1 MSIKLIASDIDGT
14 LVTDDKRLLPETA
27 KAILRFEQTGGIFV
41 IASGRPL
48 KGIMKYADELEM
60 SKYGGY
66 IISFNGSFILDLGHL
81 KPLVKR
87 FIDVDTAREV
97 VRTADRYNMSIT
109 TYSEGTAIT
118 QRATD
123 RYFMLET
130 SINELEI
137 KYTESLVDYITFPV
151 PKFLITGEPKDLEEY
166 EKILNNELN
175 NVTVFRS
182 EPFFLEIVPKS
193 VNKGTSLD
201 IIRKHLD
208 LKKDSVIA
216 FGDGFN
222 DVSLLESAGLGI
234 AMKNAQAPVIKAA
247 DYVTRSNNENGV
259 GEAIERFALKL

>member
-1 MSIKLIASDIDGT
+1 
-14 LVTDDKRLLPETA
+14 
-27 KAILRFEQTGGIFV
+27 
-41 IASGRPL
+41 
-48 KGIMKYADELEM
+48 
-60 SKYGGY
+60 
-66 IISFNGSFILDLGHL
+66 
-81 KPLVKR
+81 
-87 FIDVDTAREV
+87 
-97 VRTADRYNMSIT
+97 
-109 TYSEGTAIT
+109 
-118 QRATD
+118 
-123 RYFMLET
+123 MLET

-166 EKILNNELN
+166 EKILNKELN